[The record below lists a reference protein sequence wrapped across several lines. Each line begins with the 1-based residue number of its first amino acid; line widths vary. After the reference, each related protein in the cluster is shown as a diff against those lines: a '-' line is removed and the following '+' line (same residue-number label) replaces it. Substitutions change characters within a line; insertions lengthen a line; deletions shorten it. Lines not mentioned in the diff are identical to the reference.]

1 MSSGSRTKPC
11 LFSAISGVILR
22 GGEPVKNAKIKR
34 IVGKAH
40 TEGKITDETTTDENG
55 YFEMPAIFDR
65 VLLAK
70 ILPMEFAVPQEIFV
84 YVDGKEFDI
93 WSGVKRERQENA
105 ESKGKPLIVE
115 CDLERER
122 KPIDVS
128 GGFVFSRCTWDVEP
142 DEPFRAE
149 DLPGPGLG

>member
-11 LFSAISGVILR
+11 LFSAVSGVILMR
-22 GGEPVKNAKIKR
+22 GEPVKNAKIKR

-105 ESKGKPLIVE
+105 ESKGKPLVVQCE
-115 CDLERER
+115 LESER
-122 KPIDVS
+122 RQIEVS
-128 GGFVFSRCTWDVEP
+128 GGFILTLCEWDVEP
-142 DEPFRAE
+142 DEVIPFG
-149 DLPGPGLG
+149 DLPGPGSG